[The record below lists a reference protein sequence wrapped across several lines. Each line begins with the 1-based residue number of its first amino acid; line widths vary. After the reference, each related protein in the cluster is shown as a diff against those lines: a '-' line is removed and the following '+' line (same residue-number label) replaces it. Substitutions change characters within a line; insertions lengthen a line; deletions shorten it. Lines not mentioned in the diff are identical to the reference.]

1 VTLTA
6 NLCAGSLAAFPDPLE
21 NLFFP
26 KEQSMPKRVCLT
38 AAILVLLTLT
48 AGNSPLSAQ
57 VKASADEAAIKALY
71 TKWNDAFNK
80 KDANTV
86 MSFYAPD
93 VFVYDVIPP
102 RAYPSWDSYKK
113 NWEGLFAQFP
123 GPLTN
128 TVSDLKITVVGPVA
142 YTRFINDGTMTA
154 KDGTRSHVVVRS
166 TDVWRKIDGKWLIV
180 EEHNSVP
187 VDLATGKPDML
198 STP

>member
-1 VTLTA
+1 MRK
-6 NLCAGSLAAFPDPLE
+6 CA
-21 NLFFP
+21 
-26 KEQSMPKRVCLT
+26 CLT
-38 AAILVLLTLT
+38 ATIFILLALN
-48 AGNSPLSAQ
+48 APSMSAQ
-57 VKASADEAAIKALY
+57 AKASSDEAAIKALY
-71 TKWNDAFNK
+71 SKWNDAFNK
-80 KDANTV
+80 KDADAI

-142 YTRFINDGTMTA
+142 YTHFINSGTMTD
-154 KDGTRSHVVVRS
+154 KDGTQSHVVVRS
-166 TDVWRKIDGKWLIV
+166 TDVWRKINGKWLIV

-187 VDLATGKPDML
+187 VDMTTGKPDML